1 MSLQKRLLVTGGSGL
16 LALNIALHCHKT
28 LDVFLGLHKR
38 KVKPSFASTLYL
50 PRHPTSQDWI
60 KSLSEIMP
68 SYVVNAAAA
77 TNIEHCEHNPEN
89 AFYVNVQFAE
99 RIAYAC
105 NHLDIP
111 LVHIS
116 TDHLFSGVYPFSTEQ
131 TPPDPVNVY
140 GQTKAEAESRVLS
153 VCPSALVIRTNFYGW
168 GTSYRSSFSDKVIQQ
183 LSAGNVYN
191 AFSDVYYTP
200 ILISDL
206 ISAIHHL
213 CELGAKGIFNVVG
226 DQRLSKYDFSLLVA
240 KTFSLESSLLNP
252 ISIHEVPTL
261 VQRPKDMS
269 LSNLKATQFL
279 NKGFGSVV
287 DGLLRLKD
295 QSNYDFQKEL
305 QQL

>member
-1 MSLQKRLLVTGGSGL
+1 MHSQMST
-16 LALNIALHCHKT
+16 
-28 LDVFLGLHKR
+28 
-38 KVKPSFASTLYL
+38 
-50 PRHPTSQDWI
+50 
-60 KSLSEIMP
+60 
-68 SYVVNAAAA
+68 
-77 TNIEHCEHNPEN
+77 
-89 AFYVNVQFAE
+89 
-99 RIAYAC
+99 
-105 NHLDIP
+105 
-111 LVHIS
+111 
-116 TDHLFSGVYPFSTEQ
+116 
-131 TPPDPVNVY
+131 
-140 GQTKAEAESRVLS
+140 
-153 VCPSALVIRTNFYGW
+153 
-168 GTSYRSSFSDKVIQQ
+168 
-183 LSAGNVYN
+183 
-191 AFSDVYYTP
+191 TP